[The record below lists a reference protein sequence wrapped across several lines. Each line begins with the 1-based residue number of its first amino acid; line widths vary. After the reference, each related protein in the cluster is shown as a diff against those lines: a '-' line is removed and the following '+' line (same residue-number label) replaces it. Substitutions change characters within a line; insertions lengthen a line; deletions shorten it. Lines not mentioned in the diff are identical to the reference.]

1 MRINHAELF
10 AGIGGFSLAAKW
22 MGWQNVFQ
30 VEIDEWC
37 SKKLKMNFKGTHIYG
52 DIKGFKGT
60 KYKGAIHVLSGGF
73 PCQPFSVSGKRKGKS
88 DDRYLWPEM
97 FRVCKAVRPQF
108 IVAENVPGI
117 ISMELDNMLADLE
130 AENYTCWPPFVIP
143 ACAVGADHRRERVW
157 IVAHANGNRRETI
170 LQGNKANGHPKGRPS
185 DKCYSHLVTSEQFEK
200 SFAEPLLLR
209 STDGLPPTMDI
220 MNALRAT
227 GNAIVPQI
235 AYTIFRQIEI
245 FLK

>member
-1 MRINHAELF
+1 
-10 AGIGGFSLAAKW
+10 
-22 MGWQNVFQ
+22 
-30 VEIDEWC
+30 
-37 SKKLKMNFKGTHIYG
+37 
-52 DIKGFKGT
+52 
-60 KYKGAIHVLSGGF
+60 
-73 PCQPFSVSGKRKGKS
+73 
-88 DDRYLWPEM
+88 M